1 MLLAALGFSLMGGS
15 AKLLKGSFNTGQ
27 LVFFRNLVGAIG
39 LAAAFIIK
47 PPVNKGGKFHWL
59 VFRGFMGTVAVV
71 HPIILCFAFA
81 AEHSNDI

>member
-39 LAAAFIIK
+39 LTAAFIVK
-47 PPVNKGGKFHWL
+47 PTGQQRGKISLACFQ
-59 VFRGFMGTVAVV
+59 GV
-71 HPIILCFAFA
+71 HGHCCIVHLIVLCFAFA